1 MSFPNVFIG
10 NLKTK
15 RRNCMKKVLMSLLF
29 GAFFLTGAC
38 FAQTPPPV
46 EAPAAAMAAVKPV
59 VHHEHHPE
67 IHKAMRKL
75 RGAKQD
81 LEKAT
86 QEYGGHKAKA
96 MEAISKALEEL
107 RAALESDKT

>member
-1 MSFPNVFIG
+1 MN
-10 NLKTK
+10 
-15 RRNCMKKVLMSLLF
+15 KVLMSLLF
-29 GAFFLTGAC
+29 AAFMLTGQS

-46 EAPAAAMAAVKPV
+46 EAPAAAPVAVKP

-81 LEKAT
+81 LEKAA
-86 QEYGGHKAKA
+86 QDYGGHKAKA
-96 MEAISKALEEL
+96 IEAINQALVEL
-107 RAALESDKT
+107 QAALNSVPVHQQ